1 MVCGDFSAWCA
12 QLENGGMGTKTPGL
26 PEGSTAFP
34 WHRMSLD
41 SSDFWWSLYLR
52 KQNMDKRKKEK
63 EQKRVRKSEQVRA
76 TTGERDGE
84 RGQIKARQN
93 KEGKE
98 GKREGEKERE
108 KEEGKERG
116 MQVGREE
123 RKERGEERREREEYE
138 NT

>member
-12 QLENGGMGTKTPGL
+12 QLESDGMGTKTPGL

-93 KEGKE
+93 KEGKKRGRERERE
-98 GKREGEKERE
+98 GGREGERNAGGQG
-108 KEEGKERG
+108 GK
-116 MQVGREE
+116 
-123 RKERGEERREREEYE
+123 KRER
-138 NT
+138 